1 MDKKAFRKTALARRS
16 AVFSS
21 GEEKK
26 SADRKICE
34 NLISSGL
41 LDGIST
47 VLTYISVGH
56 EAGTSGIIDYLLA
69 QGITVAVPRCRKN
82 GQMDFL
88 RIESMTELKASSMG
102 IPEPE
107 YIEENKVKDFSDTLC
122 LVPRMAFDMT
132 GNRTGYGGGYYDR
145 FLDSHTEVVSA
156 GLCYQSLI
164 YDAVPCEPHDKSVE
178 YIITEKGIIKING

>member
-1 MDKKAFRKTALARRS
+1 MHKKAFRKTALARRS

-56 EAGTSGIIDYLLA
+56 
-69 QGITVAVPRCRKN
+69 
-82 GQMDFL
+82 
-88 RIESMTELKASSMG
+88 
-102 IPEPE
+102 
-107 YIEENKVKDFSDTLC
+107 
-122 LVPRMAFDMT
+122 
-132 GNRTGYGGGYYDR
+132 
-145 FLDSHTEVVSA
+145 
-156 GLCYQSLI
+156 
-164 YDAVPCEPHDKSVE
+164 
-178 YIITEKGIIKING
+178 